1 MGGFAQKNLT
11 TKRKETTMNLEMIT
25 ADEPLS
31 PEVESFIE
39 KHFAGKNPHAVIKD
53 AIESY
58 RVFEA
63 GMGDIDRFR
72 REYNEMRWVGKKWN
86 QRELA
91 ENTNEAV
98 LKLCKMSDA
107 QAKMQLL
114 VLIVTAKLG
123 HQQTKLENQQRQ
135 IKEQAERIS
144 NQQGQIEGHQEKLEE
159 QNQTLI
165 EQQNRLEIQAQ
176 RLQDDNKRLIEAS
189 EALKALR
196 SIGQEHD
203 EEIVKQNKALS
214 ELESFYVRL
223 RQALKDMDD
232 TEGLQ
237 DSRIER
243 NATGI
248 AENRSAIERMDEQ
261 ERKLGDLI
269 TKNFEEDKYR
279 DRELARQRDKD
290 NEHDAELERQRK
302 KDDEHDRSLA
312 VLLERVKDL
321 ESNRVP
327 VWLTVIVFLDFL
339 LSVAAI
345 SLAISK

>member
-1 MGGFAQKNLT
+1 
-11 TKRKETTMNLEMIT
+11 MNLEMI
-25 ADEPLS
+25 AVDEPLS
-31 PEVESFIE
+31 PEVETFIE
-39 KHFAGKNPHAVIKD
+39 KHFTGKAPRAVIRD
-53 AIESY
+53 AVESY
-58 RVFEA
+58 KVFEA

-72 REYNEMRWVGKKWN
+72 REYDEMGWVGKKWN

-123 HQQTKLENQQRQ
+123 RQQTKLEDQQQQ
-135 IKEQAERIS
+135 IREQTKRIT
-144 NQQGQIEGHQEKLEE
+144 NQQGQIEGHQEKLEA

-165 EQQNRLEIQAQ
+165 EQQNRLELQAQ
-176 RLQDDNKRLIEAS
+176 RLQDDNQRLIEAS

-196 SIGQEHD
+196 SVGQEHD
-203 EEIVKQNKALS
+203 DEIMKQSKALS

-232 TEGLQ
+232 AEDLQ
-237 DSRIER
+237 DSRIEK
-243 NATGI
+243 NAAGI

-261 ERKLGDLI
+261 ERKLGNLI
-269 TKNFEEDKYR
+269 AKNLEEDRCR
-279 DRELARQRDKD
+279 DEELARQRGKD
-290 NEHDAELERQRK
+290 DEHDAELARQRK
-302 KDDEHDRSLA
+302 KDEEHDCSLA
-312 VLLERVKDL
+312 ELSERVKSL
-321 ESNRVP
+321 ECLGVS
-327 VWLTVIVFLDFL
+327 VWLKVVVFLNLL

-345 SLAISK
+345 CLAVAKQ